1 LTRRFALE
9 VGGDGLVIPQF
20 TVATALTVIAMPFLD
35 ITAFPAIEPSQW
47 ALLVSLGTLA
57 TALPFTAFLI
67 AAQVNP
73 ASRLSVAG
81 YLVPVLAVILAVI
94 FLGETVTVAVLV
106 GAILI
111 IGGVVLTERSS
122 RHVPVPGIDTA
133 G

>member
-1 LTRRFALE
+1 LSSTNEGMAL
-9 VGGDGLVIPQF
+9 
-20 TVATALTVIAMPFLD
+20 MPSEC
-35 ITAFPAIEPSQW
+35 ASW
-47 ALLVSLGTLA
+47 VA

-81 YLVPVLAVILAVI
+81 YLVPVLAVTLAVV
-94 FLGETVTVAVLV
+94 FLGETVTVAVV
-106 GAILI
+106 TGAVLI
-111 IGGVVLTERSS
+111 ISGVALTERAS